1 MTKKERLMRL
11 RIAIVAIVGI
21 SAIVL
26 PVLASPAIA
35 KGAKAQ
41 TIAKEQRHV
50 QRHATQRSPN
60 ANATMR
66 SGGMYRAPAAGA
78 NSTPPTRSID
88 SYTNY

>member
-1 MTKKERLMRL
+1 MTM
-11 RIAIVAIVGI
+11 RIASLAMLGI
-21 SAIVL
+21 SAMACA
-26 PVLASPAIA
+26 VLASPAMAKDTMA

-50 QRHATQRSPN
+50 QRPATHRSRN

-66 SGGMYRAPAAGA
+66 SGGMYRAPAADA

>member
-1 MTKKERLMRL
+1 MTL
-11 RIAIVAIVGI
+11 RIASLAMLGI
-21 SAIVL
+21 SAMACA
-26 PVLASPAIA
+26 VLASPAMAKDTMA

-50 QRHATQRSPN
+50 QRPATRSRN
-60 ANATMR
+60 ANATMQSDR
-66 SGGMYRAPAAGA
+66 MYRAPAADA